1 MYKEAVVISALMKVY
16 SIPYH
21 DRVLINVVLVS
32 QSCTD
37 SLQIEPGLSTEMFAA
52 SSDVVCNF
60 TSTEVEEDVVVI
72 EQGLIAINEEAAVH
86 IKQEEIA
93 GDISFPN
100 IKSEPDKVG
109 YVCVCLLLVTFL
121 PLSRYVSWFYDI
133 SISGQLKQL
142 QI

>member
-109 YVCVCLLLVTFL
+109 YVCVC
-121 PLSRYVSWFYDI
+121 Y
-133 SISGQLKQL
+133 
-142 QI
+142 